1 MTSRTRVFKNKYSM
15 ITDAISKIKHST
27 VFAPIKPES
36 KYPSSPCLYCY
47 LYQIV
52 INSSYSPYRSY
63 WSHLTDIVLMS
74 SISSYNHHLQSCYLQ
89 NQTFRINCISR
100 KIQILKIHHA
110 IEKSTITNELDS
122 LISHSSFY
130 PLFSF
135 RTSTVKRH
143 MSDRIQIVLAEGAE
157 QNLNS
162 LVTNS
167 VPS

>member
-1 MTSRTRVFKNKYSM
+1 
-15 ITDAISKIKHST
+15 
-27 VFAPIKPES
+27 
-36 KYPSSPCLYCY
+36 
-47 LYQIV
+47 
-52 INSSYSPYRSY
+52 
-63 WSHLTDIVLMS
+63 MS

-89 NQTFRINCISR
+89 NQTISISTTSDIKMNQFRETTTFNRLDKHNKTFRINCISR